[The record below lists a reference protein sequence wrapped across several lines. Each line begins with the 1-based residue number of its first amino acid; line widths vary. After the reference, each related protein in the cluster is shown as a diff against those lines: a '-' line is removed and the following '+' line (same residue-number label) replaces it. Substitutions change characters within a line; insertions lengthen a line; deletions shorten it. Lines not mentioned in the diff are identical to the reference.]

1 MLDMH
6 TLPTKNVNRLSPK
19 PRRVKARKPC
29 AKAEEI
35 GVDVSIWMTACGK
48 LSLRESGEL
57 IRALIRAQRAKRPNR
72 DQRMLLA
79 VFTRDCEE
87 GKSWKA

>member
-1 MLDMH
+1 MH
-6 TLPTKNVNRLSPK
+6 TLPAKNVNRISTK
-19 PRRVKARKPC
+19 PRRSKSKKPC
-29 AKAEEI
+29 VKAEEL
-35 GVDVSIWMTACGK
+35 GVDVGIWLTACNK

-57 IRALIRAQRAKRPNR
+57 VRALIRAQRAKRPNR

-87 GKSWKA
+87 AKSWKA